1 MIYVSLIEDDDE
13 IRETIKLLINNA
25 EGFRCI
31 SDFGDCETA
40 IPALQ
45 EDSPDVLLMDITLPG
60 MSGIEGV
67 RILNDIMPD
76 LDIIML
82 TVHKSDEVIFDSL
95 CAGACGYLMKNTP
108 PQKLLEAIK
117 EVLDGG
123 SPMTTSIAR
132 KVITSF
138 RVTKDSPL
146 TRRETEVLTE
156 LCKGK
161 SYKTIAD
168 TLFVSEDTVHFHIK
182 NIYKKLQVHSKSEA
196 VAKAIKEKLV

>member
-1 MIYVSLIEDDDE
+1 MIFVSLVEDDDE
-13 IRETIKLLINNA
+13 IRQTFKLLIDNA
-25 EGFRCI
+25 DGFKCI
-31 SDFGDCETA
+31 SDFRDCETA

-45 EDSPDVLLMDITLPG
+45 KDLPDVLLMDITLPG

-67 RILNDIMPD
+67 RILNEKMPS

-108 PQKLLEAIK
+108 PQKILDAIK

-123 SPMTTSIAR
+123 SPMSTAIAR
-132 KVITSF
+132 KVVNSF
-138 RVTKDSPL
+138 RITKESPL
-146 TRRETEVLTE
+146 TRRETEVLNE

-161 SYKTIAD
+161 SYKIIAD
-168 TLFVSEDTVHFHIK
+168 TLNVSEDTIHFHIK
-182 NIYKKLQVHSKSEA
+182 NIYRKLQVHSKSEA
-196 VAKAIKEKLV
+196 VAKAIREKLV

>member
-1 MIYVSLIEDDDE
+1 MIFVSLVEDDDE
-13 IRETIKLLINNA
+13 IRQTFKFLINNA
-25 EGFRCI
+25 EGFKCI
-31 SDFGDCETA
+31 SDFRDCETA

-45 EDSPDVLLMDITLPG
+45 KDPPDVLLMDITLPG

-67 RILNDIMPD
+67 RILHDKMPN

-108 PQKLLEAIK
+108 PQKILDAIK

-123 SPMTTSIAR
+123 SPMSTAIAR

-146 TRRETEVLTE
+146 TKRETEVLNE

-161 SYKTIAD
+161 SYKSIAE

-182 NIYKKLQVHSKSEA
+182 NIYRKLQVHSKSEA
-196 VAKAIKEKLV
+196 VAKAIKQKLV

>member
-1 MIYVSLIEDDDE
+1 MIFVSLVEDDDE

-25 EGFRCI
+25 EGFKCI
-31 SDFGDCETA
+31 SDFRSCEDA
-40 IPALQ
+40 IPELQ
-45 EDSPDVLLMDITLPG
+45 NDSPDVLLMDITLPG

-67 RILNDIMPD
+67 RILNEKIPN

-108 PQKLLEAIK
+108 PNKLIDAIK
-117 EVLDGG
+117 EVVDGG
-123 SPMTTSIAR
+123 SPMSTSIAR

-138 RVTKDSPL
+138 RVAKESPL

-168 TLFVSEDTVHFHIK
+168 TLHVSEDTVHFHIK

>member
-1 MIYVSLIEDDDE
+1 MIYVSLVEDDDE
-13 IRETIKLLINNA
+13 IRETIKLLINKA
-25 EGFRCI
+25 EGYRCT
-31 SDFGDCETA
+31 SDFRDCETA

-45 EDSPDVLLMDITLPG
+45 EEPPDVLLMDITLPG

-67 RILNDIMPD
+67 RILSEKLPN

-117 EVLDGG
+117 EVVDGG
-123 SPMTTSIAR
+123 SPMSTSIAR

-138 RVTKDSPL
+138 RVTKESPL
-146 TRRETEVLTE
+146 TRRETEVLNE

-161 SYKTIAD
+161 SYKIIAD

-182 NIYKKLQVHSKSEA
+182 NIYRKLQVHSKSEA
-196 VAKAIKEKLV
+196 VAKAIREKLV

>member
-1 MIYVSLIEDDDE
+1 MIYVSLVEDDDE
-13 IRETIKLLINNA
+13 IRESIKTLINNA

-31 SDFGDCETA
+31 SDFRDCENA

-45 EDSPDVLLMDITLPG
+45 QEPPDVLLMDITLPG
-60 MSGIEGV
+60 MTGIEGV
-67 RILNDIMPD
+67 RILNDKMEN

-108 PQKLLEAIK
+108 PQKLLDAIK
-117 EVLDGG
+117 EVVNGG
-123 SPMTTSIAR
+123 SPMSTTIAR

-138 RVTKDSPL
+138 RVTKKSPL
-146 TRRETEVLTE
+146 TRRETEVLNE

-161 SYKTIAD
+161 SYKIIAD
-168 TLFVSEDTVHFHIK
+168 TLHVSEDTIHFHIK

>member
-1 MIYVSLIEDDDE
+1 MIFVSLVEDDNE
-13 IRETIKLLINNA
+13 IRETIKLLINSA
-25 EGFRCI
+25 EGFKCI
-31 SDFGDCETA
+31 SDFSNCEDA

-45 EDSPDVLLMDITLPG
+45 KDPPDVLLMDITLPG
-60 MSGIEGV
+60 MSGIDGV
-67 RILNDIMPD
+67 RILHDKIPN

-108 PQKLLEAIK
+108 PMKLIEAIK
-117 EVLDGG
+117 EVIEGG
-123 SPMTTSIAR
+123 SPMSTSIAR

-138 RVTKDSPL
+138 RSSKESPL

>member
-1 MIYVSLIEDDDE
+1 MIFVSLVEDDDE
-13 IRETIKLLINNA
+13 IRQSFKYLIDNA
-25 EGFRCI
+25 EGFKCI
-31 SDFGDCETA
+31 SDFRDCETA

-45 EDSPDVLLMDITLPG
+45 KDSPDVLLMDITLPG
-60 MSGIEGV
+60 MTGIEGV
-67 RILNDIMPD
+67 RILNDKMPN

-108 PQKLLEAIK
+108 PQKILEAIK

-123 SPMTTSIAR
+123 SPMSTAIAR

-138 RVTKDSPL
+138 RVTKESPL
-146 TRRETEVLTE
+146 TKRETQVLNE

-161 SYKTIAD
+161 SYKSIAE

-182 NIYKKLQVHSKSEA
+182 NIYRKLQVHSKSEA
-196 VAKAIKEKLV
+196 VAKAIKQKLV